1 MLFVYVMGLLVT
13 QGIGGGVLLEQVFD
27 IPYWLA
33 ITLTF
38 AIVIVYATMGGFAS
52 VTGLAFFQVMLIF
65 VVVIIVPPIIYFNT
79 GITPVYEAA
88 LELKPSKLDLLLPIG
103 LLYMF
108 GGLMMAAGEVFM
120 DNTFWQRAYAV
131 DKTKIMRI
139 FTLAGI
145 GWFFVPLSVSSVAF
159 VAIATQQMPEHVN
172 QLVPHLAAI
181 YGGNFT
187 NWVFLVGV
195 WSALASTIAAVLN
208 ALVALVFNDVIK
220 PLTSKEMTNKEELK
234 IGRYLTVGI
243 GILGLILSI
252 PRISTMLELLI
263 FLGVINAAFLF
274 PIIYGLFWKKL
285 RATTTFWA
293 AVLATI
299 GGYFIYF
306 QVGALQGVVTSA
318 WISFLVCWVGSL
330 VYPGNFD
337 WKILRKVGEKIE

>member
-120 DNTFWQRAYAV
+120 DNTFWQRAYAI
-131 DKTKIMRI
+131 DKTKILRI
-139 FTLAGI
+139 FSLAGI
-145 GWFFVPLSVSSVAF
+145 GWFFIPLSVSSLAF
-159 VAIATQQMPEHVN
+159 VAIATQQTPDHVN
-172 QLVPHLAAI
+172 QIVPYIAEI
-181 YGGNFT
+181 YGGKFT
-187 NWVFLVGV
+187 SWVFLVGV

-208 ALVALVFNDVIK
+208 ALVALVLNDVISPFK
-220 PLTSKEMTNKEELK
+220 PNMDNKTGLK
-234 IGRYLTVGI
+234 LGRYLTIGI
-243 GILGLILSI
+243 GILGMVLSAPKI
-252 PRISTMLELLI
+252 MTMLELLI

-285 RATTTFWA
+285 SATTSFWA
-293 AVLATI
+293 TILATLC
-299 GGYFIYF
+299 GYIVYF
-306 QVGALQGVVTSA
+306 GVGSLQGVVTSG
-318 WISFLVCWVGSL
+318 WVSFLVCFIGSHI
-330 VYPGNFD
+330 YPSDFD
-337 WKILRKVGEKIE
+337 WNTLRKVGEKSE